1 MDQHNITIYTDGS
14 CIGNPG
20 PGGWAALLMCGENE
34 KVVTGNNKDTT
45 NNRMEL
51 TAVIEGL
58 ACVESRN
65 SNITIYSD
73 SKYVVEGAKSW
84 VRRWRFNGWRTAAGK
99 PVMNMDLWQE
109 LVKITD
115 KHTIRWL
122 WVKAHNG
129 NKHNERVDGL
139 AQAAAMEML

>member
-1 MDQHNITIYTDGS
+1 
-14 CIGNPG
+14 
-20 PGGWAALLMCGENE
+20 
-34 KVVTGNNKDTT
+34 
-45 NNRMEL
+45 
-51 TAVIEGL
+51 
-58 ACVESRN
+58 
-65 SNITIYSD
+65 
-73 SKYVVEGAKSW
+73 
-84 VRRWRFNGWRTAAGK
+84 
-99 PVMNMDLWQE
+99 MNMDLWQE